1 MAKIRL
7 IVEDDEGNQTEQTFL
22 LEGDLEHLDGIES
35 AVEDFRLDALPKI
48 EKALLE
54 AAQAKRI
61 AQEKKTVP
69 DR

>member
-7 IVEDDEGNQTEQTFL
+7 IVEDDGNQTEQTFT

-35 AVEDFRLDALPKI
+35 AVEDFRLSALPQV
-48 EKALLE
+48 EQVLLE

-61 AQEKKTVP
+61 EQEKKTVP

>member
-7 IVEDDEGNQTEQTFL
+7 IVEDDDGNQTEQTFI
-22 LEGDLEHLDGIES
+22 LEGDLERLDGIES
-35 AVEDFRLDALPKI
+35 AVEDFRLSALPQV
-48 EKALLE
+48 EQALLE

-61 AQEKKTVP
+61 EQEKKTVP